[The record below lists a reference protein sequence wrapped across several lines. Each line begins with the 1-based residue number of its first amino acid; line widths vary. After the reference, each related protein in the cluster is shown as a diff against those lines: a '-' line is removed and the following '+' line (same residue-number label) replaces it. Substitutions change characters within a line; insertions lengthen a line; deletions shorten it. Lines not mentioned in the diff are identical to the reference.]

1 MKTLNR
7 TVLGFSLLAFTAAVY
22 AQSGSTQSG
31 QQEKSQ
37 PMQQAQQGA
46 SDGASAQQRS
56 EITARRLMDAKV
68 VDSQGKEL
76 GDISEVVI
84 DLQKDRVHA
93 VVLEF
98 GGFMGLGGKQFAF
111 PMSELKPGKDHNQ
124 FVMNVD
130 KQKLENAEGFA
141 KGKIP
146 GMDDQYWTRVGG
158 QRASAGAQQQQEA
171 GQKAQ
176 AGAGQGQKFNL
187 VQASKMMGAEVQDKT
202 GQQIGEI
209 RDVVIGTNDGQLKNV
224 VINVK
229 DAGEA
234 RVPAKGLSS
243 GTGDRLVLDMAADR
257 VRAQAKKTDRRAERD
272 TGAATG
278 ATTGPAATTQPGT
291 TTRGSGTPAPA
302 GAGTQERPAQAQER
316 GSAK

>member
-22 AQSGSTQSG
+22 AQSGSTQSA
-31 QQEKSQ
+31 QQEKSE
-37 PMQQAQQGA
+37 PMQQTQQGA
-46 SDGASAQQRS
+46 SDGASAQQRNDIS
-56 EITARRLMDAKV
+56 ARRLMDAKV
-68 VDSQGKEL
+68 VDAQGNDI
-76 GDISEVVI
+76 GDIGEVVI

-93 VVLEF
+93 VVLES

-111 PMSELKPGKDHNQ
+111 PMSELKSGKDQNQ

-130 KQKLENAEGFA
+130 KQKLENADGFA
-141 KGKIP
+141 KGKMP
-146 GMDDQYWTRVGG
+146 GMDDQYWTRIGG
-158 QRASAGAQQQQEA
+158 DQASAGA
-171 GQKAQ
+171 GQ
-176 AGAGQGQKFNL
+176 QGQKFNL

-202 GQQIGEI
+202 GKQIGEI
-209 RDVVIGTNDGQLKNV
+209 RDVIIGTNDGALKNL

-243 GTGDRLVLDMAADR
+243 GTGDRLVLDMSSDQ
-257 VRAQAKKTDRRAERD
+257 VRAQAKKTDRRADRD

-278 ATTGPAATTQPGT
+278 ATTS
-291 TTRGSGTPAPA
+291 RGVAPAPA

>member
-1 MKTLNR
+1 MRHVKPAL
-7 TVLGFSLLAFTAAVY
+7 LGFSLLAFTAASY
-22 AQSGSTQSG
+22 AQGTSQRDTQAKPAMSQGESQQKDAQSASG
-31 QQEKSQ
+31 
-37 PMQQAQQGA
+37 
-46 SDGASAQQRS
+46 GASAQQRN
-56 EITARRLMDAKV
+56 EISARRLMDAKV
-68 VDSQGKEL
+68 VDAKGNDI

-93 VVLEF
+93 VVLES

-111 PMSELKPGKDHNQ
+111 PMSELKPGKEQNQ
-124 FVMNVD
+124 FVMDIN

-141 KGKIP
+141 KGKMP
-146 GMDDQYWTRVGG
+146 GMDDRYWSRVGG
-158 QRASAGAQQQQEA
+158 QQASAGAQQQQKA
-171 GQKAQ
+171 GQE
-176 AGAGQGQKFNL
+176 GQKFNL

-202 GQQIGEI
+202 GKQIGEI
-209 RDVVIGTNDGQLKNV
+209 RDVIIGTSDGALKNL

-243 GTGDRLVLDMAADR
+243 GTGDRLVLDMSSDQ
-257 VRAQAKKTDRRAERD
+257 VRAQAKKTDGRADRD

-278 ATTGPAATTQPGT
+278 ATTS
-291 TTRGSGTPAPA
+291 RGVGTPAPA